1 MDEHFQVIVRCK
13 PSPEEKAWRLISEE
27 SKLEYIGEN
36 SDETSSKTFRFAH
49 VFDEATTHCELY
61 EQAIAPKVTTLLDG
75 NHSNLAVIAYGDAS
89 GGKSHT
95 VFGTT
100 GQTRVKDDARGV
112 IYRCGQQ
119 LLAQL
124 QQESS
129 SVYHMS
135 VSFCH
140 IFEDGRV
147 ADLFDTKKRNLDV
160 IVNQSTLQYSVPN
173 ITQQTVTSSQDV
185 LRLVEKGYLM
195 RNATGCVRE
204 PAKKVAFSS
213 AMKSLPLQQYRP
225 HCTHAVFTF
234 TVEYK
239 PPGGN
244 QVHVVRATIADLA
257 GKSINEFYSSS
268 PCSDSGIETLQKIIA
283 TLSSQGIVATSTLFA
298 KSSLTKLLKP
308 CFGGN
313 CDTTIIANLSPSET
327 SSVTRDC
334 IKTLSEAQ
342 NIKNFSKKTTMS
354 ITQSTLGQYLDQT
367 ESKKSENN
375 ISVKSVASTD
385 SRMANQGNTQLT
397 GESKFVTGR
406 DDTQTEFG

>member
-1 MDEHFQVIVRCK
+1 MRCK
-13 PSPEEKAWRLISEE
+13 PSPEQKVWRPVPEE
-27 SKLEYIGEN
+27 SRLEYSGE
-36 SDETSSKTFRFAH
+36 DPDKTSSKTFSFAH
-49 VFDEATTHCELY
+49 VFCESTTHCELY
-61 EQAIAPKVTTLLDG
+61 DHAIAPRVTTLLDG
-75 NHSNLAVIAYGDAS
+75 QHSNLAVIAYGDAS
-89 GGKSHT
+89 GGKTQT

-100 GQTRVKDDARGV
+100 GQTRVKDAARGV

-119 LLAQL
+119 LLAEL
-124 QQESS
+124 QQEAN

-173 ITQQTVTSSQDV
+173 LTQQTVATSQDV

-204 PAKKVAFSS
+204 PAKKVTFGS
-213 AMKSLPLQQYRP
+213 ALKPLALQQYRP

-239 PPGGN
+239 PRGSD
-244 QVHVVRATIADLA
+244 QVHVVRATIVDLA
-257 GKSINEFYSSS
+257 GKSINELFSLSS
-268 PCSDSGIETLQKIIA
+268 CSDSGIETLNKVVT
-283 TLSSQGIVATSTLFA
+283 TLSTEGIVAASSLFN

-313 CDTTIIANLSPSET
+313 CATTIVANLSLSET
-327 SSVTRDC
+327 SSVTRGC
-334 IKTLSEAQ
+334 LRILSEAQ
-342 NIKNFSKKTTMS
+342 KIKNFSKKTTLS
-354 ITQSTLGQYLDQT
+354 ISQSKLGQYLGQT
-367 ESKKSENN
+367 ESRNESDLEHTENN
-375 ISVKSVASTD
+375 IPVKSVTSID
-385 SRMANQGNTQLT
+385 SKMAYQGNTQLT
-397 GESKFVTGR
+397 GESQFVAGR
-406 DDTQTEFG
+406 NDTQNEFG